1 MRFVAPINLHQRR
14 QRVMSRFS
22 PLFRWTPPVIALAM
36 AITVLASCEPAAQRA
51 PGKIIPVEQPDSEW
65 RMLGRDLAYTRYSP
79 LDQINADNVDRLE
92 VAWRW
97 KQDNFGPRPEYY
109 AQPVPI
115 YVGGM
120 LYSTAG
126 TRRSAMAIEPETG
139 ETMWTYRPVE
149 DEERWA
155 TAPRRNSGRGV
166 SFWTDGQGDNRV
178 ILITRGFYLVALDAQ
193 TGIPVAEFGNNGVV
207 DMMEGWRNA
216 ENVTPVGNLANTSP
230 ATVVGDIILVP
241 PALAAGFR
249 PRSMTNSPGDVVA
262 YDARSGA
269 ILWKF
274 KVIPDEGE
282 EGAETW
288 EQNSRS
294 YTGNAGVWTS
304 ISADTELGYAYLPVE
319 APTNDY
325 YGGHRLGDNLYANSL
340 VAVDY
345 TTGEKIWHFQI
356 VHHDIWDYDN
366 PAAPIL
372 ADVTIDG
379 EPRKIVIQ
387 NTKQGYSYVFDRVTG
402 EPIWDMPETD
412 VPASDVPGDRASPT
426 QPIPVKPAPWEHQGI
441 SQDDLVDF
449 TPAVRQEAINLMAN
463 HRYGPLYQP
472 PSLAEAPDG
481 TIGTIQ
487 IPGANGGVNWNMT
500 CLDPVTGVNFIPSNT
515 SISKLALRAPDPEE
529 SDMDYFS
536 AGLRAPRVFGQIP
549 LVRPPWGRITA
560 VDMNTGDHVWMAPNG
575 DTPQAIKDLPELAG
589 VDLPRTGKATRI
601 GSLVTSTLLFAGE
614 GFGGDPYLHAY
625 DKATGEVVASIEL
638 PAAQSGMPMTYMHN
652 DVQYLI
658 MTVGAGGHP
667 AELIALKLGPEPEA
681 EEGE

>member
-1 MRFVAPINLHQRR
+1 MRFAAPINLHQRR

-449 TPAVRQEAINLMAN
+449 TPAVRQEAINLMSN
-463 HRYGPLYQP
+463 HRYGPLFQP

-658 MTVGAGGHP
+658 MTVGASGHA
-667 AELIALKLGPEPEA
+667 AELVALKLGEEPEPE
-681 EEGE
+681 EGE

>member
-1 MRFVAPINLHQRR
+1 
-14 QRVMSRFS
+14 MSRFS

-79 LDQINADNVDRLE
+79 LDQINADNVGRLE

-269 ILWKF
+269 VLWKF
-274 KVIPDEGE
+274 KVIPDDGE

-667 AELIALKLGPEPEA
+667 AELIALKLGEEPEA

>member
-1 MRFVAPINLHQRR
+1 
-14 QRVMSRFS
+14 MSRPF
-22 PLFRWTPPVIALAM
+22 LMLRRMAVLMVATLVVVVISA
-36 AITVLASCEPAAQRA
+36 CESA
-51 PGKIIPVEQPDSEW
+51 PQKEPGRIISVEQSDGEW

-79 LDQINADNVDRLE
+79 LGQINSDNVDRLE

-97 KQDNFGPRPEYY
+97 KQDNFGPSPEFY

-115 YVGGM
+115 YVDGM

-139 ETMWTYRPVE
+139 ETIWTYRPVE
-149 DEERWA
+149 DQERWA
-155 TAPRRNSGRGV
+155 SAPRRNSGRGV
-166 SFWTDGQGDNRV
+166 SFWTDGQGDNRI
-178 ILITRGFYLVALDAQ
+178 ILITRGFYLVALEAE
-193 TGIPVAEFGNNGVV
+193 TGLPVPEFGNNGVV

-216 ENVTPVGNLANTSP
+216 ENVSPVGNLANTSP

-262 YDARSGA
+262 YDARTGA

-282 EGAETW
+282 EGSETW
-288 EQNSRS
+288 EQDAKA

-304 ISADTELGYAYLPVE
+304 ISADTELGYAYLPIE

-345 TTGEKIWHFQI
+345 RTGEKIWHFQI

-379 EPRKIVIQ
+379 EPRSIVIQ
-387 NTKQGYSYVFDRVTG
+387 NTKQGYSYVFDRITG

-412 VPASDVPGDRASPT
+412 VPASDVPGDRAAPT

-441 SQDDLVDF
+441 TPDDLVDF
-449 TPAVRQEAINLMAN
+449 TPAVRQEAVNLMAN
-463 HRYGPLYQP
+463 HRYGPLFQP
-472 PSLAEAPDG
+472 PSLSDAPDG

-500 CLDPVTGVNFIPSNT
+500 CLDPVSGINFIPSNT

-536 AGLRAPRVFGQIP
+536 AGLRAPRVFGEIP

-560 VDMNTGDHVWMAPNG
+560 VDMNSGDHVWMVPNG

-614 GFGGDPYLHAY
+614 GYGGDPYLHAY
-625 DKATGEVVASIEL
+625 DKATGEVVASVEL
-638 PAAQSGMPMTYMHN
+638 PATQSGMPMTYMHN
-652 DVQYLI
+652 DVQYII
-658 MTVGAGGHP
+658 MTVGASGHP
-667 AELIALKLGPEPEA
+667 AELVALKLGEEPEA

>member
-1 MRFVAPINLHQRR
+1 
-14 QRVMSRFS
+14 MSRFS

-193 TGIPVAEFGNNGVV
+193 SGIPVAEFGNNGVV

-262 YDARSGA
+262 YDARTGA
-269 ILWKF
+269 VLWKF
-274 KVIPDEGE
+274 KVIPDDGE

-412 VPASDVPGDRASPT
+412 VPATDVPGDRASPT

-449 TPAVRQEAINLMAN
+449 TPEVRQEAINLMAN

-658 MTVGAGGHP
+658 MTVGASGHA
-667 AELIALKLGPEPEA
+667 AELIALKLGEEPEA

>member
-1 MRFVAPINLHQRR
+1 
-14 QRVMSRFS
+14 MSRFS

-79 LDQINADNVDRLE
+79 LDQINADNVGRLE

-193 TGIPVAEFGNNGVV
+193 SGIPVAEFGNNGVV

-658 MTVGAGGHP
+658 MTVGASGHA
-667 AELIALKLGPEPEA
+667 AELVALKLGEEPEA

>member
-1 MRFVAPINLHQRR
+1 
-14 QRVMSRFS
+14 MSRFS
-22 PLFRWTPPVIALAM
+22 PLFRWPPPVIALAM

-79 LDQINADNVDRLE
+79 LDQINADNVGRLE

-193 TGIPVAEFGNNGVV
+193 SGIPVAEFGNNGVV

-658 MTVGAGGHP
+658 MTVGASGHA
-667 AELIALKLGPEPEA
+667 AELIALKLGEEPEA

>member
-1 MRFVAPINLHQRR
+1 
-14 QRVMSRFS
+14 MSRFS

-79 LDQINADNVDRLE
+79 LDQINADNVGRLE

-193 TGIPVAEFGNNGVV
+193 SGIPVAEFGNNGVV

-658 MTVGAGGHP
+658 MTVGASGHA
-667 AELIALKLGPEPEA
+667 AELIALKLGEEPEA

>member
-1 MRFVAPINLHQRR
+1 
-14 QRVMSRFS
+14 MSRFS

-51 PGKIIPVEQPDSEW
+51 PGKIITVEQPDSEW

-79 LDQINADNVDRLE
+79 LDQINADNVGRLE

-449 TPAVRQEAINLMAN
+449 TPAVRQEAINLMSN
-463 HRYGPLYQP
+463 HRYGPLFQP

-658 MTVGAGGHP
+658 MTVGASGHA
-667 AELIALKLGPEPEA
+667 AELVALKLGEEPEPE
-681 EEGE
+681 EGE

>member
-1 MRFVAPINLHQRR
+1 
-14 QRVMSRFS
+14 MSRFY

-79 LDQINADNVDRLE
+79 LDQINADNVGRLE

-269 ILWKF
+269 VLWKF

-463 HRYGPLYQP
+463 HRYGPLFQP

-536 AGLRAPRVFGQIP
+536 AGLRAPRVFGEIP

-575 DTPQAIKDLPELAG
+575 DTPQAIKDLPQLAG

-658 MTVGAGGHP
+658 MTVGASGHA
-667 AELIALKLGPEPEA
+667 AELVALKLGEEPEA

>member
-1 MRFVAPINLHQRR
+1 
-14 QRVMSRFS
+14 
-22 PLFRWTPPVIALAM
+22 
-36 AITVLASCEPAAQRA
+36 
-51 PGKIIPVEQPDSEW
+51 
-65 RMLGRDLAYTRYSP
+65 
-79 LDQINADNVDRLE
+79 
-92 VAWRW
+92 
-97 KQDNFGPRPEYY
+97 
-109 AQPVPI
+109 
-115 YVGGM
+115 
-120 LYSTAG
+120 
-126 TRRSAMAIEPETG
+126 
-139 ETMWTYRPVE
+139 
-149 DEERWA
+149 
-155 TAPRRNSGRGV
+155 
-166 SFWTDGQGDNRV
+166 
-178 ILITRGFYLVALDAQ
+178 
-193 TGIPVAEFGNNGVV
+193 
-207 DMMEGWRNA
+207 MMEGWRNA

-304 ISADTELGYAYLPVE
+304 ISADTELDYAYLPVE

-449 TPAVRQEAINLMAN
+449 TPAVRQEAINLMSN
-463 HRYGPLYQP
+463 HRYGPLFQP

-658 MTVGAGGHP
+658 MTVGASGHA
-667 AELIALKLGPEPEA
+667 AELVALKLGEEPEA

>member
-1 MRFVAPINLHQRR
+1 MT
-14 QRVMSRFS
+14 SRTFR
-22 PLFRWTPPVIALAM
+22 LFRWTPPAIVLALAFAAM
-36 AITVLASCEPAAQRA
+36 TACEPAQER
-51 PGKIIPVEQPDSEW
+51 PQGRIISVEQSDAEW

-97 KQDNFGPRPEYY
+97 KQDNFGPRPEFY

-115 YVGGM
+115 YVDGM

-126 TRRSAMAIEPETG
+126 LRRSAMAIEPETG
-139 ETMWTYRPVE
+139 ETMWTHRPVE
-149 DEERWA
+149 DQERWA

-166 SFWTDGQGDNRV
+166 SFWTDGMGDNRV
-178 ILITRGFYLVALDAQ
+178 ILITRGFYLVALDAD
-193 TGIPVAEFGNNGVV
+193 TGIPIPGFGNNGVV
-207 DMMEGWRNA
+207 DMMAGWRNS

-249 PRSMTNSPGDVVA
+249 PRSMTNSPGDIVA
-262 YDARSGA
+262 YDARTGA
-269 ILWKF
+269 IIWKF
-274 KVIPDEGE
+274 KVIPEEGE
-282 EGAETW
+282 EGSETW
-288 EQNSRS
+288 EQNSKS

-304 ISADTELGYAYLPVE
+304 ISADTELGYAYLPIE

-325 YGGHRLGDNLYANSL
+325 FGGHRLGDNLYANSL

-345 TTGEKIWHFQI
+345 NTGEKIWHFQI

-379 EPRKIVIQ
+379 EARKIVIQ

-402 EPIWDMPETD
+402 EPIWEMPETD
-412 VPASDVPGDRASPT
+412 VGPSDVPGDRASPT

-441 SQDDLVDF
+441 SQETLVDF
-449 TPAVRQEAINLMAN
+449 TPAVRQEAMNLMAD
-463 HRYGPLYQP
+463 HRYGPLYTP

-481 TIGTIQ
+481 TVGTIQ

-500 CLDPVTGVNFIPSNT
+500 CLDPVSGVNFIPSNT
-515 SISKLALRAPDPEE
+515 SISKLALRAPEPEE
-529 SDMDYFS
+529 SDMDFFS
-536 AGLRAPRVFGQIP
+536 GGLRAPRVFGEIP
-549 LVRPPWGRITA
+549 LVKPPWGRITA
-560 VDMNTGDHVWMAPNG
+560 VDMNSGDHVWMVPNG
-575 DTPQAIKDLPELAG
+575 DTPQDIKDLPELAG
-589 VDLPRTGKATRI
+589 VELPRTGKATRI

-614 GFGGDPYLHAY
+614 GYGGDPYLHAY
-625 DKATGEVVASIEL
+625 DKATGEVVSSTEL
-638 PAAQSGMPMTYMHN
+638 PASQSGMPMTYMHN
-652 DVQYLI
+652 DVQYII
-658 MTVGAGGHP
+658 MTIGGSGHP
-667 AELIALKLGPEPEA
+667 AELVALKLGEPEV
-681 EEGE
+681 EEGEE

>member
-1 MRFVAPINLHQRR
+1 MIQSLR
-14 QRVMSRFS
+14 
-22 PLFRWTPPVIALAM
+22 LFRWTPPMIVLALAIA
-36 AITVLASCEPAAQRA
+36 AITSCEPAAQRT
-51 PGKIIPVEQPDSEW
+51 PGKIIPVEQSDAEW

-79 LDQINADNVDRLE
+79 LDQVNADNVGRLE

-97 KQDNFGPRPEYY
+97 KQDNYGPSPEFY

-149 DEERWA
+149 DQERWE

-178 ILITRGFYLVALDAQ
+178 ILITRGFYLVALDAE
-193 TGIPVAEFGNNGVV
+193 TGIPVAGFGNNGVV

-230 ATVVGDIILVP
+230 ATVVEDIILVP

-262 YDARSGA
+262 YDARTGA

-274 KVIPDEGE
+274 KVIPDDGE
-282 EGAETW
+282 EGSETW
-288 EQNSRS
+288 EQNSRA

-304 ISADTELGYAYLPVE
+304 ISADTELGYAYLPIE

-379 EPRKIVIQ
+379 EERKIVIQ

-412 VPASDVPGDRASPT
+412 VPATDVPNDRASPT

-441 SQDDLVDF
+441 KPDDLVDF

-500 CLDPVTGVNFIPSNT
+500 CLDPVSGVNFIPSNT

-536 AGLRAPRVFGQIP
+536 AGLRAPRVFGEIP
-549 LVRPPWGRITA
+549 LVKPPWGRITA
-560 VDMNTGDHVWMAPNG
+560 VDMNSGDHVWMVPNG

-589 VDLPRTGKATRI
+589 VELPKTGKATRI

-614 GFGGDPYLHAY
+614 GYGGDPYFHAY
-625 DKATGEVVASIEL
+625 DKTTGEVVASIEL
-638 PAAQSGMPMTYMHN
+638 PATQSGMPMTYMHN
-652 DVQYLI
+652 DVQYII
-658 MTVGAGGHP
+658 MTVGASGHP
-667 AELIALKLGPEPEA
+667 AELVALKLGEEPEV

>member
-1 MRFVAPINLHQRR
+1 
-14 QRVMSRFS
+14 MSRFS

-79 LDQINADNVDRLE
+79 LDQINADNVGRLE

-379 EPRKIVIQ
+379 ESRKIVIQ

-667 AELIALKLGPEPEA
+667 AELIALKLGEEPEA

>member
-1 MRFVAPINLHQRR
+1 
-14 QRVMSRFS
+14 MSRFS
-22 PLFRWTPPVIALAM
+22 PLFQWTPPVIALAM

-51 PGKIIPVEQPDSEW
+51 PGNIIPVEQPDSEW

-97 KQDNFGPRPEYY
+97 KQDNYGPSPEYY

-193 TGIPVAEFGNNGVV
+193 SGIPVAEFGNNGVV
-207 DMMEGWRNA
+207 DMMEGWRNS

-262 YDARSGA
+262 YDARTGA
-269 ILWKF
+269 VLWKF
-274 KVIPDEGE
+274 KVIPDDGE
-282 EGAETW
+282 EGSETW
-288 EQNSRS
+288 EQNSRA

-304 ISADTELGYAYLPVE
+304 ISADEDLGYAYLPIE

-379 EPRKIVIQ
+379 EERKIVIQ

-412 VPASDVPGDRASPT
+412 VPATDVPNDRASPT

-441 SQDDLVDF
+441 KPDDLVDF

-500 CLDPVTGVNFIPSNT
+500 CLDPVSGVNFIPSNT

-536 AGLRAPRVFGQIP
+536 AGLRAPRVFGEIP

-560 VDMNTGDHVWMAPNG
+560 VDMNSGDHVWMVPNG

-614 GFGGDPYLHAY
+614 GYGGDPYFHAY
-625 DKATGEVVASIEL
+625 DKATGAVVASIEL

-652 DVQYLI
+652 DVQYII
-658 MTVGAGGHP
+658 MTVGASGHA
-667 AELIALKLGPEPEA
+667 AELVALKLGEEPEA

>member
-1 MRFVAPINLHQRR
+1 
-14 QRVMSRFS
+14 MSRFS
-22 PLFRWTPPVIALAM
+22 PLFRWTPPVIALAL
-36 AITVLASCEPAAQRA
+36 AITILASCEPAAQRA

-79 LDQINADNVDRLE
+79 LDQINADNVGRLE

-97 KQDNFGPRPEYY
+97 KQDNYGPRPEYY

-379 EPRKIVIQ
+379 EDRKIVIQ

-412 VPASDVPGDRASPT
+412 VPATDVPGDRASPT

-449 TPAVRQEAINLMAN
+449 TPEVRQEAINLMAN

-536 AGLRAPRVFGQIP
+536 AGLRAPRVFGEIP

-560 VDMNTGDHVWMAPNG
+560 VDMNTGNHVWMAPNG
-575 DTPQAIKDLPELAG
+575 DTPQAIKDLPQLAG

-625 DKATGEVVASIEL
+625 DKATGEVVVSIEL

>member
-1 MRFVAPINLHQRR
+1 
-14 QRVMSRFS
+14 MSRFS

-79 LDQINADNVDRLE
+79 LDQINADNVGRLE

-269 ILWKF
+269 VLWKF

-463 HRYGPLYQP
+463 HRYGPLFQP

-658 MTVGAGGHP
+658 MTVGASGHA
-667 AELIALKLGPEPEA
+667 AELVALKLGEEPEA

>member
-1 MRFVAPINLHQRR
+1 
-14 QRVMSRFS
+14 MSRFS
-22 PLFRWTPPVIALAM
+22 PMFRWTPPVIVLALAVA
-36 AITVLASCEPAAQRA
+36 AITSCEPAAQRT
-51 PGKIIPVEQPDSEW
+51 PGKIISVEQPDSEW

-79 LDQINADNVDRLE
+79 LDQINADNVGRLE

-97 KQDNFGPRPEYY
+97 KQDNFGPSPEYY

-115 YVGGM
+115 YVGDM

-193 TGIPVAEFGNNGVV
+193 TGIPVAGFGNNGVV
-207 DMMEGWRNA
+207 DMMDGWRNA

-262 YDARSGA
+262 YDARTGA
-269 ILWKF
+269 VLWKF
-274 KVIPDEGE
+274 KVIPDDGE
-282 EGAETW
+282 EGSETW

-304 ISADTELGYAYLPVE
+304 ISADTELGYAYLPIE

-325 YGGHRLGDNLYANSL
+325 YGGHRLGDNLYANAL

-379 EPRKIVIQ
+379 VERKIVIQ

-412 VPASDVPGDRASPT
+412 VPATDVPGDRASPT

-441 SQDDLVDF
+441 TQDDLVDF

-500 CLDPVTGVNFIPSNT
+500 CLDPVSGVNFIPSNT

-536 AGLRAPRVFGQIP
+536 AGLRAPRVFGEIP
-549 LVRPPWGRITA
+549 LVKPPWGRITA

-614 GFGGDPYLHAY
+614 GYGGDPYFHAY
-625 DKATGEVVASIEL
+625 DKATGEIVASIEL
-638 PAAQSGMPMTYMHN
+638 PASQSGMPMTYMHN
-652 DVQYLI
+652 DVQYII
-658 MTVGAGGHP
+658 MTVGASGHP
-667 AELIALKLGPEPEA
+667 AELIALKLGEEPEA